1 MKETV
6 YKMGKKSND
15 ILHRDNS
22 VDKWSKEITM
32 TNL

>member
-1 MKETV
+1 MKEAV